1 MFQLCRNKV
10 HLQCYFSGSVVFI
23 ISALCTSHLFLTSEA
38 LFLIFHNVAFYS
50 VCLLLY
56 ISRLLARFYIW
67 VELVDVLEHCGLVWL
82 AWLLVLWW
90 WIKFPVAMYPS
101 CFILWIRICCLFW
114 CNFLCF
120 FFFFPLGSLC
130 FLFICLLRQFN
141 CLSRAG
147 SYIACSHSCEGFR
160 SPCLT
165 QNLELCFIVWIWDV

>member
-38 LFLIFHNVAFYS
+38 LFLICHNVAFYS

-56 ISRLLARFYIW
+56 ISRLLVWFYIW
-67 VELVDVLEHCGLVWL
+67 VELADVLEHHGLVWL

-101 CFILWIRICCLFW
+101 CFMLWIRICCLFW
-114 CNFLCF
+114 CNFF
-120 FFFFPLGSLC
+120 FFLFLSLLSPL
-130 FLFICLLRQFN
+130 
-141 CLSRAG
+141 LSPEVYAF
-147 SYIACSHSCEGFR
+147 CSFVCSISSIVCHVQDR
-160 SPCLT
+160 TLHVLI
-165 QNLELCFIVWIWDV
+165 LEKVLGVFA

>member
-120 FFFFPLGSLC
+120 FFFFPLRKFMLFVHLFAPSVQLFVTC
-130 FLFICLLRQFN
+130 RIVHCMFSFLWRL
-141 CLSRAG
+141 
-147 SYIACSHSCEGFR
+147 
-160 SPCLT
+160 
-165 QNLELCFIVWIWDV
+165 